1 MTNNKDKEI
10 VEQRK
15 RQRYQVQDDAFV
27 VFTPHHEK
35 LGHIIDISM
44 DGLAFRYTDV
54 GRPSNKSSEL
64 DMFFADNRFHL
75 NKVPFETISNHE
87 TDSLMSLRRCGVQ
100 FGQLTDNQKIQLTH
114 FIKTCTASRVQV

>member
-1 MTNNKDKEI
+1 MTSNKDKEM

-15 RQRYQVQDDAFV
+15 HQRHQVQADAFV
-27 VFTPHHEK
+27 VFTPYHEK

-54 GRPSNKSSEL
+54 GQPSNESSKL

-75 NKVPFETISNHE
+75 NKVPFKTISDYE
-87 TDSLMSLRRCGVQ
+87 IDPLMSFRRCGVQ

-114 FIKTCTASRVQV
+114 FIKTYTASSKM